1 MKTVAKKQAPKAAQK
16 KPEQAEKESKAV
28 LRKEP
33 EPKLEK
39 TEQKAETLAKPQI
52 QKPVEKTATAEK
64 AVEQKTAPKAK
75 PAEQAVKKKPKEKVE
90 LLKVKK
96 SNEVKKLRDLIKG
109 KARKPDFR
117 GRFGKE
123 KIRNINKEK
132 WSKWRKPRGIDIKR
146 KKEDGKWPRPG
157 YGFKTQT
164 RNIHPSGF
172 KEVIVSNPKQ
182 VAIAQKDTAL
192 RISGT
197 VGAKKRK
204 EIVKEANKQGIHVLN
219 Y

>member
-1 MKTVAKKQAPKAAQK
+1 MKTVAKKQAPKAAEK
-16 KPEQAEKESKAV
+16 KPEQVE
-28 LRKEP
+28 
-33 EPKLEK
+33 
-39 TEQKAETLAKPQI
+39 
-52 QKPVEKTATAEK
+52 KPVEKTATTEKAAEAKVEPAEK
-64 AVEQKTAPKAK
+64 KEKATEQKPASKAK
-75 PAEQAVKKKPKEKVE
+75 PVEKPAKQAVKKKPKEKVE

-132 WSKWRKPRGIDIKR
+132 WGKWRKPRGIDIKR
-146 KKEDGKWPRPG
+146 KKEDGAWPRPG

-164 RNIHPSGF
+164 RNVHPSGF
-172 KEVIVSNPKQ
+172 KEVIVSNAKQ
-182 VAIAQKDTAL
+182 VAGVQKDTAL